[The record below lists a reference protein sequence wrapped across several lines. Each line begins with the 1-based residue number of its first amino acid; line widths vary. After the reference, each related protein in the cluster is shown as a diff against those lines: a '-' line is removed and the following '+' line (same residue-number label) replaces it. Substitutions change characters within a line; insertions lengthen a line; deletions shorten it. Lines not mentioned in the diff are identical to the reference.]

1 MGKLSER
8 WSIIINRY
16 EVWIGI
22 WNIEK
27 DTEDVSEGLDEL
39 IWLEFIKIM
48 LKEIFWFIE
57 GKEGKELTDWWL
69 RKV

>member
-1 MGKLSER
+1 MK
-8 WSIIINRY
+8 Y
-16 EVWIGI
+16 KFGI

-27 DTEDVSEGLDEL
+27 DTEDLCEGLDEL

-57 GKEGKELTDWWL
+57 GKEGKELTDW
-69 RKV
+69 